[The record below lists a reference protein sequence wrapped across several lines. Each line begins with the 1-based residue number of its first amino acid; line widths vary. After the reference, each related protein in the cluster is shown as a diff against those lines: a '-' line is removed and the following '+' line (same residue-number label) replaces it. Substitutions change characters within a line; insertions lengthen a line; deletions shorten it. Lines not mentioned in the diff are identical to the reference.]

1 MTKPA
6 RVVLLPLALAVLL
19 AGCGG
24 GGGGGGQ
31 SGAGNGAQPN
41 GGGGVN
47 GVSVGNCLN
56 EQDFIVQPSP
66 KVLDGTSPG
75 GVAFTLTFYKDAA
88 AAEAVVKKKDSKTT
102 ALVEKGVVDF
112 HGNPSAFAG
121 APPAKIS
128 KTELKSINDCIES
141 NK

>member
-1 MTKPA
+1 MTNPN
-6 RVVLLPLALAVLL
+6 RLALPELVLAAL
-19 AGCGG
+19 LTGCGG
-24 GGGGGGQ
+24 GGGK
-31 SGAGNGAQPN
+31 SSAGNGAQPN

-56 EQDFIVQPSP
+56 DQDFIVQPSP
-66 KVLDGTSPG
+66 KVLDGISPG
-75 GVAFTLTFYKDAA
+75 GVAFTLTFYKDEAA
-88 AAEAVVKKKDSKTT
+88 AKAVAKKKDAKTT
-102 ALVEKGVVDF
+102 ALVAKGVVDF

-128 KTELKSINDCIES
+128 KTELKLINDCIES